1 MSVVCTPR
9 DLNSLTSSSRLK
21 AVGFCHSPRD
31 GAIFQQAVTPR
42 ETEFT
47 NQVHK
52 IALGHF
58 GGDVTDFDPTW
69 KNFLLEFQQ
78 WSTQTSAQN
87 VSTLHLRLAFL
98 ADASYTLSLIE
109 RFANS
114 PRIMDL
120 VLTGCRMIGDQ
131 VVDPRFGE
139 CEIVERSIG
148 DGSLV
153 SFEFFD

>member
-1 MSVVCTPR
+1 MKET
-9 DLNSLTSSSRLK
+9 
-21 AVGFCHSPRD
+21 PRD
-31 GAIFQQAVTPR
+31 GAMFQQAVTPR

-58 GGDVTDFDPTW
+58 GGDVADFDPTW

-98 ADASYTLSLIE
+98 QMLLTRIRSLSALRTVRE
-109 RFANS
+109 SRTS
-114 PRIMDL
+114 
-120 VLTGCRMIGDQ
+120 
-131 VVDPRFGE
+131 
-139 CEIVERSIG
+139 S
-148 DGSLV
+148 
-153 SFEFFD
+153 